1 MRPVYGVLAAVA
13 VAPLLVILWYALG
26 VLAFA
31 LSVGSGPAWWVYVI
45 YWGGTAGL
53 VVLDAGLDIWL
64 TGSVTEKP
72 THSDRDESSLG

>member
-1 MRPVYGVLAAVA
+1 MFHEHERSGIIVRPVYGVLAAVA

-53 VVLDAGLDIWL
+53 VVLDVWIGYLVYRFGD
-64 TGSVTEKP
+64 
-72 THSDRDESSLG
+72 